1 MIDLGTPGSV
11 SSALGINGRGQVL
24 VYTESGATRRTSLWK
39 DGTVTDLGTLP
50 GRTSAVGQA
59 LTDRGQVVGSSF
71 TVGEASS
78 SSAFV
83 RQDGTMIDLGK
94 LPGGDVS
101 VAFDVNQ
108 HGDVTGWSSAGRDDN
123 QWQHGVLWTHRPER
137 FVGPL
142 VKSPDSRED

>member
-59 LTDRGQVVGSSF
+59 LNDRGQGRRFQLHSGRGVF
-71 TVGEASS
+71 IQRLCLA
-78 SSAFV
+78 
-83 RQDGTMIDLGK
+83 
-94 LPGGDVS
+94 
-101 VAFDVNQ
+101 
-108 HGDVTGWSSAGRDDN
+108 GWNHD
-123 QWQHGVLWTHRPER
+123 
-137 FVGPL
+137 
-142 VKSPDSRED
+142 